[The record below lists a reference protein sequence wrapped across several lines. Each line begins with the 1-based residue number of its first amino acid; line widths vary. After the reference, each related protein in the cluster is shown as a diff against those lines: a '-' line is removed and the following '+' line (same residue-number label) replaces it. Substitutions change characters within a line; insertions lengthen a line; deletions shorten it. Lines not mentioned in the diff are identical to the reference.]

1 MNQPKSIKIAI
12 FIYFAAIALSFIGAI
27 PNFLAADP
35 RPPLFGVLLTWVI
48 MYGLLIGLGYA
59 IKIGKNWARQTN
71 AVITTISLVTVFFA
85 GTSPSLSTDI
95 SQIILVVNNIAS
107 VAVLILLYTNT
118 SNDWF
123 KAVKA

>member
-1 MNQPKSIKIAI
+1 MNQPKSTKIAI
-12 FIYFAAIALSFIGAI
+12 SIYFASIALSFIGAI
-27 PNFLAADP
+27 PNYLAAEP

-59 IKIGKNWARQTN
+59 IQIGKNWARQTN
-71 AVITTISLVTVFFA
+71 AIITAISLVTVFFA

-123 KAVKA
+123 KSVKA

>member
-1 MNQPKSIKIAI
+1 MNQPKNIKIAI
-12 FIYFAAIALSFIGAI
+12 FIYFAAITLSFIGAI
-27 PNFLAADP
+27 PNYLAADP

-59 IKIGKNWARQTN
+59 IKLGKNWARHTN
-71 AVITTISLVTVFFA
+71 AVITVISLVTIFFV
-85 GTSPSLSTDI
+85 GTAPSLSTDI

>member
-1 MNQPKSIKIAI
+1 MNQPKSTKIAI
-12 FIYFAAIALSFIGAI
+12 SIYFASIALSFIGAI
-27 PNFLAADP
+27 PNYLAAEP

-59 IKIGKNWARQTN
+59 IQIGQNWARQTN
-71 AVITTISLVTVFFA
+71 AIITAISLVTVFFA

-123 KAVKA
+123 KSVKA

>member
-1 MNQPKSIKIAI
+1 MNQPKNIKIAI

-35 RPPLFGVLLTWVI
+35 RPPLFSVLLTWFI

-59 IKIGKNWARQTN
+59 IKIGKNWARHTN
-71 AVITTISLVTVFFA
+71 TVITVISLVTVFIA
-85 GTSPSLSTDI
+85 GTSPSLSTDT
-95 SQIILVVNNIAS
+95 SHIILVVNNVAS